1 MRWTPS
7 APAQPSTG
15 SPRPTPTPLTVQV
28 VAGDSLWTIA
38 ESHEGSLLAAARVPA
53 DEQQR
58 MSDGQRI
65 NVALNEILQLN
76 PNLASNPGEINPGQQ
91 VIVG

>member
-1 MRWTPS
+1 
-7 APAQPSTG
+7 
-15 SPRPTPTPLTVQV
+15 
-28 VAGDSLWTIA
+28 
-38 ESHEGSLLAAARVPA
+38 VPA

-76 PNLASNPGEINPGQQ
+76 RNLAGNPGEIAPGQQ